1 MKYLLLAVM
10 GLMLGCTQEKQ
21 EKETPQSQ
29 PLYASTAGGET
40 VQMTVYPDGRDPI
53 GRDRL
58 REIWPPLSSLS
69 EDGVKLFAEAVNMM
83 PSPCAGCGSIPIA
96 HCYEQG
102 QAESCPVLDKLFD
115 RATKLAS
122 KGSPLRTV
130 KESINYPDVW
140 FDGMGEGS
148 PPKVTVYRDE
158 GGPFSAKTSED
169 IEDIRKQFGDSIL
182 LEVLGSDVDA
192 PARLEVRSRPTWF
205 INGHR
210 FRGSQSTPILKRFIE
225 YELSDT
231 QK

>member
-1 MKYLLLAVM
+1 MKYLLLAAM
-10 GLMLGCTQEKQ
+10 GLMLGCTQEK
-21 EKETPQSQ
+21 EAPQSQ
-29 PLYASTAGGET
+29 SLSASTVGGET

-58 REIWPPLSSLS
+58 REIWPQLNTLS

-102 QAESCPVLDKLFD
+102 QAESCPVLNKLFN

-122 KGSPLRTV
+122 QGSPLRAV

-140 FDGMGEGS
+140 FDGMGEGKPS
-148 PPKVTVYRDE
+148 QGHRLSRRRWA
-158 GGPFSAKTSED
+158 FSAKTSED
-169 IEDIRKQFGDSIL
+169 LEDIRKQFGDSIL

-225 YELSDT
+225 YELSDA